1 MTNDRTTHLIQV
13 IEKNPGIKYREI
25 MRFTGLKNGVLSHYL
40 DKLVKSGLVQVIREP
55 RQTRFYPLEVSETDS
70 KIIKNLRRTT
80 TRKII
85 HSLMINKEGLSFN
98 EIVDKV
104 NKAPSTV
111 SFYVSHLVDEGI
123 LLLSLQDRKK
133 IFLVKDRES
142 VDKLIEDYQPGLLD
156 KPATGLE
163 DIINAL

>member
-1 MTNDRTTHLIQV
+1 MINERATKLIQV

-25 MRFTGLKNGVLSHYL
+25 MRFTGLKNGVLSHHL
-40 DKLVKSGLVQVIREP
+40 DKLEKSGVVQVVREP
-55 RQTRFYPLEVSETDS
+55 RQTRFYPLIVSETES
-70 KIIKNLRRTT
+70 KIIKNLRRHT

-85 HSLMINKEGLSFN
+85 HTLMINKDGLPFN
-98 EIVDKV
+98 EIVDCV

-111 SFYVSHLVDEGI
+111 SFYLSQLVEEGI
-123 LLLSLQDRKK
+123 IILSLNERKK
-133 IFLVKDRES
+133 KFLIKDRES

-156 KPATGLE
+156 KPVTGLE

>member
-1 MTNDRTTHLIQV
+1 MINDRTTKLIQV

-40 DKLVKSGLVQVIREP
+40 DKLEKSGVVQVIREP
-55 RQTRFYPLEVSETDS
+55 RQTRFYPLILSERES
-70 KIIKNLRRTT
+70 KIIKNLRRNT

-85 HSLMINKEGLSFN
+85 HTLMINKDGLSFN
-98 EIVDKV
+98 EIVDFV
-104 NKAPSTV
+104 NKAPSTI
-111 SFYVSHLVDEGI
+111 SFYLSQLVEDEV
-123 LLLSLQDRKK
+123 LVLTLSERKK
-133 IFLVKDRES
+133 KFLIKDRES

-156 KPATGLE
+156 KPVTGLE